1 MSLDPNKLDLYGDN
15 DENDIFFP
23 GQHEYEILQELKAS
37 NRDAK
42 FAKIISIISIIIA
55 IASLIVALFSM
66 PESRFE
72 WLKQLLK
79 IPMQFLGFY

>member
-1 MSLDPNKLDLYGDN
+1 MSLDPNKLDLYGD
-15 DENDIFFP
+15 
-23 GQHEYEILQELKAS
+23 
-37 NRDAK
+37 

-66 PESRFE
+66 LESRFE